1 MDAMKRLALMVGL
14 CVGFPACAGNP
25 TPSVRPAI
33 VSEQL
38 ALAVQRAQT
47 LEIELHQQGQVSD
60 TQHKTWQRRFL
71 LLGQGIQALN
81 ASLRASSNPTI
92 RYAAIQHLLDILQE
106 MSEVLIPDLDFDGA
120 KLWLQTAIDVI
131 RGLLV
136 TTSTQPGVPV
146 SWTLQPSPLSCA

>member
-1 MDAMKRLALMVGL
+1 MRTIRLWVLVG
-14 CVGFPACAGNP
+14 VIGFGAGCAGNAP
-25 TPSVRPAI
+25 PSVRPAI

-47 LEIELHQQGQVSD
+47 LEIDLYQQGQLSP
-60 TQHKTWQRRFL
+60 TAHKAWQRRFL

-81 ASLRASSNPTI
+81 AGIRASSNPTV

-106 MSEVLIPDLDFDGA
+106 MSEVLIPDLDFDNA
-120 KLWLQTAIDVI
+120 KIWLQTAIDVI

-136 TTSTQPGVPV
+136 TTSTQPGGPV
-146 SWTLQPSPLSCA
+146 SWIPPVLQPSSG